1 MSETKAQKI
10 SVARRRGENFR
21 CKDIGFDF
29 SKFKWMCEKASSKFK
44 MIYIAY
50 DLSRNS
56 MKSWNQSW

>member
-1 MSETKAQKI
+1 MSKTKAKKI
-10 SVARRRGENFR
+10 SVVRRRGEKFR

-29 SKFKWMCEKASSKFK
+29 SKFKWICEKASSKFK

-56 MKSWNQSW
+56 TKSRNQSW